1 MNNTAPNTVANSTL
15 PLLVTLVLARKQA
28 RWQWTNCAGEHKHK
42 WVEVIEHLDEQI
54 VKGEKSVADRMDLL
68 AFRVKRE
75 VVE

>member
-28 RWQWTNCAGEHKHK
+28 RWQWANCANEHKHR
-42 WVEVIEHLDEQI
+42 WVQVIEHLDERI
-54 VKGEKSVADRMDLL
+54 RKGEESVADRMDLL
-68 AFRVKRE
+68 AFRIKRE